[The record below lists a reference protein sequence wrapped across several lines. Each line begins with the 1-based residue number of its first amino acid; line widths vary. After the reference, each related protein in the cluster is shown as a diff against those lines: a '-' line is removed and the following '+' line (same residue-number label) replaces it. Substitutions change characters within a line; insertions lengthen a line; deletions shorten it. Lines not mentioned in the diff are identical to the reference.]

1 MYKQMD
7 WANNPLTASGV
18 FLAICAGEIII
29 FSLVLA
35 LTKYV
40 KLPKYGK
47 ISDDQNM
54 AKLSGKLTL

>member
-1 MYKQMD
+1 MD

-18 FLAICAGEIII
+18 FVAICAGEVII

-35 LTKYV
+35 FTKYV

-47 ISDDQNM
+47 ISDDLNM